1 MFFRMRWNTLFAT
14 RAALLA
20 ISALA
25 GFAGLVGLSSLA
37 LAEGP
42 EYRAPVEKP
51 QAQPQQTQPAPSAQP
66 AQPAQPGQES
76 QPPQPKFPNKDTA
89 KNRQDYEMGTD
100 TGTIVIGRDAQTG
113 EDVVLHVPPKKN
125 QPQEPDPPIEV
136 KPVVPLIWKR

>member
-1 MFFRMRWNTLFAT
+1 MGFFMRGHVLFLSL
-14 RAALLA
+14 AALLA
-20 ISALA
+20 LSAPA
-25 GFAGLVGLSSLA
+25 SAQ
-37 LAEGP
+37 GP

-51 QAQPQQTQPAPSAQP
+51 KAQPAPPQ
-66 AQPAQPGQES
+66 GE